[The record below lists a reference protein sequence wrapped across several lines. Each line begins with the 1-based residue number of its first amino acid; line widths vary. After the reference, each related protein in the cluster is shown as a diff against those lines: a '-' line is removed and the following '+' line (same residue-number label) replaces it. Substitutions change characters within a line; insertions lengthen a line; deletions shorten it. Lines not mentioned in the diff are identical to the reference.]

1 MLPKVTG
8 YTGFQSYGILPYPHL
23 KPGKKTL
30 DSKEVWEKSN
40 LISKEPILLKNL
52 KLQEKATI

>member
-1 MLPKVTG
+1 MIFFIKIQLKIKYFTKKNMLPKVTG

-30 DSKEVWEKSN
+30 DSNEVWQKS
-40 LISKEPILLKNL
+40 
-52 KLQEKATI
+52 

>member
-1 MLPKVTG
+1 MLNKVTG

-30 DSKEVWEKSN
+30 DSNEIWQKSKILFIFPPF
-40 LISKEPILLKNL
+40 LIEF
-52 KLQEKATI
+52 